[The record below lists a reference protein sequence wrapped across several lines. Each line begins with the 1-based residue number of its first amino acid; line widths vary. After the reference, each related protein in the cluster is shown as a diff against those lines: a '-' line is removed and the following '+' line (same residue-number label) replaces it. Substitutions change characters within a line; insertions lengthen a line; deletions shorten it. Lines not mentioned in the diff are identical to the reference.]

1 MDCVNQSLDKHLIM
15 DVDVLKNK
23 VCCEFDNLLK
33 SLEKGHRYDYQF
45 ILEEI
50 SLIDLLLEGGFE
62 KSEFVK
68 QFYLNNKWQTKS

>member
-1 MDCVNQSLDKHLIM
+1 MDCVNQNLSEHLLMGVAALKDK
-15 DVDVLKNK
+15 VS
-23 VCCEFDNLLK
+23 CEFDNLLK
-33 SLEKGHRYDYQF
+33 SLEKGHRYNYQF

-50 SLIDLLLEGGFE
+50 SLIDLLLEGEFD